1 MCLITAD
8 TKWSQLM
15 SKSVLVIAAVLLA
28 GLVGAASMF
37 MGRQPDP
44 TIGAEVDQY
53 FDQSA
58 AVEERVRALEAAVAQ
73 ERNARQLLE
82 EEMQI
87 LYAQIESLGEQREE
101 QGEQQ
106 PTDAIAMR
114 GFSDEMRQQRD
125 AQLSQGRSTRLVDAG
140 FSSDRAEWILKRES
154 ELQMEAMQ
162 ARFDARRS
170 GEPADPFD
178 PAMNPAAAL
187 RAEIGD
193 LEYEQYLRAD
203 NRPTAVAVGTVFE
216 SSPGQAAGLQRG
228 DNITAY
234 GGVRVFD
241 AADLNRE
248 IMAGQAGESVVV
260 EITREGMPMQ
270 VVLPRGPIGV
280 STGRFPRRR

>member
-1 MCLITAD
+1 
-8 TKWSQLM
+8 
-15 SKSVLVIAAVLLA
+15 
-28 GLVGAASMF
+28 
-37 MGRQPDP
+37 
-44 TIGAEVDQY
+44 
-53 FDQSA
+53 
-58 AVEERVRALEAAVAQ
+58 
-73 ERNARQLLE
+73 
-82 EEMQI
+82 
-87 LYAQIESLGEQREE
+87 
-101 QGEQQ
+101 
-106 PTDAIAMR
+106 
-114 GFSDEMRQQRD
+114 
-125 AQLSQGRSTRLVDAG
+125 
-140 FSSDRAEWILKRES
+140 
-154 ELQMEAMQ
+154 
-162 ARFDARRS
+162 
-170 GEPADPFD
+170 
-178 PAMNPAAAL
+178 MNPAAAL

-241 AADLNRE
+241 AADPNRE